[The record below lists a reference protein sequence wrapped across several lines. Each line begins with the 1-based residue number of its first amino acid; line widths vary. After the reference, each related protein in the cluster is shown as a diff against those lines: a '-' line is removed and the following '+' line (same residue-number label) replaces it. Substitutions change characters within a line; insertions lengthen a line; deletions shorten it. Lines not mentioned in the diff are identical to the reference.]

1 MDFKFFLGID
11 VAKLT
16 FDAVLF
22 NSTDRN
28 FQHREFSN
36 DKKGFSE
43 LFKWV
48 KQLDDQP
55 TRHVVACMEHTGIY
69 SLPLC
74 IFLQHKAMFYCML
87 PALQIK
93 RSMGIQRGKN
103 DKIDAQ
109 MIARYAYLYREEL
122 QRSKLPSKSLLKLKS
137 LLSYRERL
145 VKCKVAIQT
154 AHKELNAFGGNT
166 IDRFVRLN
174 SLSQIQQLARSISQ
188 TDKKI
193 LQVIHQDEL
202 INRTYSLV
210 TSVKGVGLQIAA
222 NMIVSTYCFSRFK
235 NWRKFSCYCGLAPF
249 EYSSGISIKGKTKVS
264 HLGNKK
270 LKALIG
276 NGIASAI
283 QYDPDLA
290 HYYHRKIQEGKHKL
304 SVQNAI
310 KNKLISRV
318 FATVNRGTPYVVL
331 NQHLS

>member
-16 FDAVLF
+16 LDAVLF
-22 NSTDRN
+22 EKEKKRY
-28 FQHREFSN
+28 QHREFSN
-36 DKKGFSE
+36 DKEGFTA

-48 KQLDDQP
+48 KQFDDKP
-55 TRHVVACMEHTGIY
+55 TKHVVSCMEHTGIY

-74 IFLQHKAMFYCML
+74 IFLQHKRLFYCM
-87 PALQIK
+87 QIK

-103 DKIDAQ
+103 DKVDAQ
-109 MIARYAYLYREEL
+109 MIARYAYLHREEL
-122 QRSKLPSKSLLKLKS
+122 HRSKLPSKALLKLKS

-154 AHKELNAFGGNT
+154 AHKELNAFGGST
-166 IDRFVRLN
+166 IDKFVRLN
-174 SLSQIQQLARSISQ
+174 SLSQMQQLGKSISQ

-193 LQVIHQDEL
+193 LLVIQQDEMIHQAF
-202 INRTYSLV
+202 TLV

-222 NMIVSTYCFSRFK
+222 NLIVTTHCFSRFS

-249 EYSSGISIKGKTKVS
+249 EYSSGISIRGKTKVS

-276 NGIASAI
+276 NGIASAL
-283 QYDPDLA
+283 QHDPELA
-290 HYYHRKIQEGKHKL
+290 SYYHRKIREGKHKL